1 MSDTKTPIKEMS
13 FETALSELEGIVRS
27 LESGQTSLE
36 ESINAYERGTEL
48 KLHCE
53 KKLKDAHLKI
63 EKITLASDGTPKTE
77 AMDK

>member
-1 MSDTKTPIKEMS
+1 MSDTKTSIKEMS

-53 KKLKDAHLKI
+53 KKLKDAQLKI